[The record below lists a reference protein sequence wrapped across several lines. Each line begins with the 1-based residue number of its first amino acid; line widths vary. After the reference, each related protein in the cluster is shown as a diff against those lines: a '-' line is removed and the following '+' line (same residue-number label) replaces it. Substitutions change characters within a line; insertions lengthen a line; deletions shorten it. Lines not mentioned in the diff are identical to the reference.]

1 MPNTLDFSTIKALQ
15 IPEGNVTMITCGGVV
30 LWTSR
35 IPLPEDLI
43 AKLIDFEYEDNGN
56 GTATLT
62 AWKETLNGVSSTA
75 CVVPDDNR
83 IIL

>member
-1 MPNTLDFSTIKALQ
+1 MNFSTIKSIT

-30 LWTSR
+30 IWTSV

-43 AKLIDFEYEDNGN
+43 LKLIDFEYADNRD
-56 GTATLT
+56 GTVTLT
-62 AWKETLNGVSSTA
+62 AWKQTLNGVASTEM
-75 CVVPDDNR
+75 VIPDDNR